1 SPPGGVGAV
10 GPTGQVNN
18 SNTASFQ
25 LTPGDA
31 TTSARFIF
39 ANLNGTISAW
49 AGGLAATVKVTTP
62 GAVYT
67 GLAINQAQTQLYA
80 ARAGGIDVFNSSFQ
94 PVNNGAFATPAA
106 ISARNLVPF
115 NVQTLN
121 NGDVAVTYAPNGRP
135 AQIAATPGMGAVAIF
150 DATG

>member
-1 SPPGGVGAV
+1 
-10 GPTGQVNN
+10 
-18 SNTASFQ
+18 
-25 LTPGDA
+25 
-31 TTSARFIF
+31 
-39 ANLNGTISAW
+39 
-49 AGGLAATVKVTTP
+49 
-62 GAVYT
+62 
-67 GLAINQAQTQLYA
+67 LYA

-135 AQIAATPGMGAVAIF
+135 AQIAATPGEGAVAIF
-150 DATG
+150 DGTGTTVKQTILGNAANAPLASPWGITFWVRSSVGLVSLVERFHLRHSSRPARLPRPRNDIVSRQINVGVAIQYRAGCAI